1 MENNSEYGI
10 YEEFLKNFDSVN
22 YKNKDS
28 SIINNEFQKVIS
40 ELCEKDMINV
50 ALQAELDRQ
59 VFLIR
64 KSFEFQDDET
74 KGTIKGLSWQM
85 AGTQDMAN
93 GDKIPFYWPNVR
105 NLTKENFEFFEQRYK
120 KTNNLYAK
128 TEYGLMVYFGQ
139 KTDWSKNNSFKL
151 QLCNELISLA
161 QEYYGEAQKGEY
173 FKLGYVLNRLELALQ
188 IAINSKFEDCQKAII
203 EQVFDIQQHWSV
215 NDNTKHVPLNYS
227 RFMLEHY
234 SICKKYIDFEKVI
247 ERNKYAISLIEKDNL
262 YMAADAIEFTDKL
275 KQKINLSIEDSLRQ
289 RAEVYEQIAKSRQ
302 EDIASMHFIKL
313 ALDIYLKIKDNTKIE
328 EMEKLYSEKRNTFQL
343 TETSIPIPDDYIKA
357 IDKAVKQTIETCSV
371 DELLDQFAETPWYE
385 TDDSIQT
392 LSDVTLRQRAEVY
405 EQIAKS
411 RQEDIASMHF
421 IKLAL
426 DIYLKIKDNTKIE
439 EMEKLYSEKRNTFQ
453 LTETSIPIPDDYI
466 KAIDK
471 AVKQTIETCSVDE
484 LLDQFAE
491 TPWYE
496 TDDSIQT
503 LSDVTDNGLIDILPL
518 SSIDRYGNT
527 VKTYTP
533 AEGKFW
539 STYSFFFKIGTLKM
553 LKLFVAAIDS
563 QKLSYDSVLNYLEK
577 TWLNE
582 PIERNYNSKKVC
594 VVPLDTV
601 KPGLKRI
608 FDELK
613 QAEGSY
619 ILDYVTIV
627 DSLTLK
633 IEGLLRFFI
642 EKLKIPTFAKRRS
655 KDGDVI
661 MEKLFDDIIADLKG
675 TPERPSGFVKD
686 HLTMFKYVMSEKI
699 GWNLRNEVA
708 HSLLQIEDYSLDKVV
723 VLFCL
728 ILKLSKYIFKE
739 QCEN

>member
-1 MENNSEYGI
+1 MGKGDSRTKKGKRFMRSPRKYSQKKQLNTGKMENKSEYGI

-28 SIINNEFQKVIS
+28 STINNEFQKVIS

-93 GDKIPFYWPNVR
+93 GDKIPFYWPDVR

-139 KTDWSKNNSFKL
+139 KTDWSKNNSFKF

-203 EQVFDIQQHWSV
+203 EQVFDIQQYWSV

-227 RFMLEHY
+227 RF
-234 SICKKYIDFEKVI
+234 
-247 ERNKYAISLIEKDNL
+247 IEKDNL

-275 KQKINLSIEDSLRQ
+275 KQKINLSIEDSLKQ

-313 ALDIYLKIKDNTKIE
+313 DLDIYLKIKDDGKIK
-328 EMEKLYSEKRNTFQL
+328 EMEELYSEKRNTFQL
-343 TETSIPIPDDYIKA
+343 TETSIPIPDDYIKT
-357 IDKAVKQTIETCSV
+357 IDEAVKRTIETCSV
-371 DELLDQFAETPWYE
+371 DELLDQFAGTPWYE
-385 TDDSIQT
+385 TDDSIQA
-392 LSDVTLRQRAEVY
+392 LSD
-405 EQIAKS
+405 
-411 RQEDIASMHF
+411 
-421 IKLAL
+421 
-426 DIYLKIKDNTKIE
+426 
-439 EMEKLYSEKRNTFQ
+439 
-453 LTETSIPIPDDYI
+453 
-466 KAIDK
+466 
-471 AVKQTIETCSVDE
+471 AV
-484 LLDQFAE
+484 
-491 TPWYE
+491 
-496 TDDSIQT
+496 
-503 LSDVTDNGLIDILPL
+503 DNGLIGTLPL
-518 SSIDRYGNT
+518 SCFDRYGNT

-539 STYSFFFKIGTLKM
+539 STYSFFFNFGTLKM
-553 LKLFVAAIDS
+553 FKLFMLAIES
-563 QKLSYDSVLNYLEK
+563 QKLSYDLVLTYLEK

-582 PIERNYNSKKVC
+582 PVERNYNGKKVR

-613 QAEGSY
+613 QTDENY
-619 ILDYVTIV
+619 IPDYVTIV

-675 TPERPSGFVKD
+675 TPESPSSFVKD
-686 HLTMFKYVMSEKI
+686 HLTMLKYVMSEKI

-708 HSLLQIEDYSLDKVV
+708 HSLLQIEDYSLDKIV

-728 ILKLSKYIFKE
+728 ILKLSKYVFIE
-739 QCEN
+739 QRES

>member
-1 MENNSEYGI
+1 MHVKKKFYYKPMLCRKVKTILVIMGI
-10 YEEFLKNFDSVN
+10 CCFPM
-22 YKNKDS
+22 
-28 SIINNEFQKVIS
+28 IS
-40 ELCEKDMINV
+40 W
-50 ALQAELDRQ
+50 AQ
-59 VFLIR
+59 VFLSGRIVDKKTNEPVVGASVYIRKNQVGDNANDNGLYRIKLPQNGTYLVEVSFIGYKTIKQSVTVNRNTTKNFFLEESTEVLNEVVVKASSQQAEINHIR
-64 KSFEFQDDET
+64 KSPMAVTVVDGAKLRGRSTGIEEVLTRTSGIKVRKSGGLGSSSKMSIHGLEGKRVAIYIDGFPLNSPDGSFDINDIPIDAIKYIEIYKGIVPAEYGSDGLGGAINVVTREDECDLVGFTQEFASFGTSKTLVSVKKMFEKPGIQIGGGFFHNKSDNNYKMTYPVFET
-74 KGTIKGLSWQM
+74 NLPSSAYQEVIRNNDYYRSTMYNVGLTFTKFWF
-85 AGTQDMAN
+85 
-93 GDKIPFYWPNVR
+93 DKIELECAFYN
-105 NLTKENFEFFEQRYK
+105 NK
-120 KTNNLYAK
+120 K
-128 TEYGLMVYFGQ
+128 GIQ
-139 KTDWSKNNSFKL
+139 
-151 QLCNELISLA
+151 
-161 QEYYGEAQKGEY
+161 
-173 FKLGYVLNRLELALQ
+173 AL
-188 IAINSKFEDCQKAII
+188 D
-203 EQVFDIQQHWSV
+203 FD
-215 NDNTKHVPLNYS
+215 S
-227 RFMLEHY
+227 RFSHTHGTNIMPTLTLE
-234 SICKKYIDFEKVI
+234 KKNFSY
-247 ERNKYAISLIEKDNL
+247 
-262 YMAADAIEFTDKL
+262 
-275 KQKINLSIEDSLRQ
+275 
-289 RAEVYEQIAKSRQ
+289 
-302 EDIASMHFIKL
+302 
-313 ALDIYLKIKDNTKIE
+313 
-328 EMEKLYSEKRNTFQL
+328 EKRNTFQL

-392 LSDVTLRQRAEVY
+392 LSDA
-405 EQIAKS
+405 
-411 RQEDIASMHF
+411 
-421 IKLAL
+421 
-426 DIYLKIKDNTKIE
+426 
-439 EMEKLYSEKRNTFQ
+439 
-453 LTETSIPIPDDYI
+453 
-466 KAIDK
+466 
-471 AVKQTIETCSVDE
+471 
-484 LLDQFAE
+484 
-491 TPWYE
+491 
-496 TDDSIQT
+496 
-503 LSDVTDNGLIDILPL
+503 TDNGLIDILPL

-553 LKLFVAAIDS
+553 LKLFMAAIDS

-582 PIERNYNSKKVC
+582 PIERNYNGKKVC

-619 ILDYVTIV
+619 IPDYVTII

-675 TPERPSGFVKD
+675 TPESPSSFVKD
-686 HLTMFKYVMSEKI
+686 HLTMLKYVMSEKI

-728 ILKLSKYIFKE
+728 ILKLSKYVFIE
-739 QCEN
+739 QRES

>member
-1 MENNSEYGI
+1 MPNLLEHRFAIKRITKPSNEDYISALKI
-10 YEEFLKNFDSVN
+10 Y
-22 YKNKDS
+22 
-28 SIINNEFQKVIS
+28 NETTPPDI
-40 ELCEKDMINV
+40 
-50 ALQAELDRQ
+50 
-59 VFLIR
+59 
-64 KSFEFQDDET
+64 
-74 KGTIKGLSWQM
+74 
-85 AGTQDMAN
+85 
-93 GDKIPFYWPNVR
+93 
-105 NLTKENFEFFEQRYK
+105 
-120 KTNNLYAK
+120 KTNTNEITYWLEQNRNELPFEIMLFSLYLNNMVV
-128 TEYGLMVYFGQ
+128 GLAMLTYLKKQ
-139 KTDWSKNNSFKL
+139 KTIIF
-151 QLCNELISLA
+151 
-161 QEYYGEAQKGEY
+161 EY
-173 FKLGYVLNRLELALQ
+173 LALQ
-188 IAINSKFEDCQKAII
+188 PSFRLNA
-203 EQVFDIQQHWSV
+203 VFF
-215 NDNTKHVPLNYS
+215 TY
-227 RFMLEHY
+227 
-234 SICKKYIDFEKVI
+234 
-247 ERNKYAISLIEKDNL
+247 ISLLQNYINDSN
-262 YMAADAIEFTDKL
+262 TDVAYY
-275 KQKINLSIEDSLRQ
+275 II
-289 RAEVYEQIAKSRQ
+289 
-302 EDIASMHFIKL
+302 
-313 ALDIYLKIKDNTKIE
+313 
-328 EMEKLYSEKRNTFQL
+328 EKRNTFQL

-392 LSDVTLRQRAEVY
+392 LSDA
-405 EQIAKS
+405 
-411 RQEDIASMHF
+411 
-421 IKLAL
+421 
-426 DIYLKIKDNTKIE
+426 
-439 EMEKLYSEKRNTFQ
+439 
-453 LTETSIPIPDDYI
+453 
-466 KAIDK
+466 
-471 AVKQTIETCSVDE
+471 
-484 LLDQFAE
+484 
-491 TPWYE
+491 
-496 TDDSIQT
+496 
-503 LSDVTDNGLIDILPL
+503 TDNGLIDILPL

-553 LKLFVAAIDS
+553 LKLFMAAIDS

-582 PIERNYNSKKVC
+582 PIERNYNGKKVC

-619 ILDYVTIV
+619 IPDYVTII

-675 TPERPSGFVKD
+675 TPESPSSFVKD
-686 HLTMFKYVMSEKI
+686 HLTMLKYVMSEKI

-728 ILKLSKYIFKE
+728 ILKLSKYVFIE
-739 QCEN
+739 QRES

>member
-1 MENNSEYGI
+1 MVK
-10 YEEFLKNFDSVN
+10 LK
-22 YKNKDS
+22 
-28 SIINNEFQKVIS
+28 
-40 ELCEKDMINV
+40 
-50 ALQAELDRQ
+50 
-59 VFLIR
+59 
-64 KSFEFQDDET
+64 
-74 KGTIKGLSWQM
+74 
-85 AGTQDMAN
+85 
-93 GDKIPFYWPNVR
+93 
-105 NLTKENFEFFEQRYK
+105 KEN
-120 KTNNLYAK
+120 
-128 TEYGLMVYFGQ
+128 
-139 KTDWSKNNSFKL
+139 
-151 QLCNELISLA
+151 ISNT
-161 QEYYGEAQKGEY
+161 
-173 FKLGYVLNRLELALQ
+173 GYVLNRLELALQ

-313 ALDIYLKIKDNTKIE
+313 ALDIYLKIKDNGKIK
-328 EMEKLYSEKRNTFQL
+328 EMEELYSEKRNTFQL
-343 TETSIPIPDDYIKA
+343 AETSIPIPDDYIKT
-357 IDKAVKQTIETCSV
+357 IDETVKQTIETCSV
-371 DELLDQFAETPWYE
+371 DELLDQFAGTPWYE
-385 TDDSIQT
+385 TDDSIQA
-392 LSDVTLRQRAEVY
+392 LSD
-405 EQIAKS
+405 
-411 RQEDIASMHF
+411 
-421 IKLAL
+421 
-426 DIYLKIKDNTKIE
+426 
-439 EMEKLYSEKRNTFQ
+439 
-453 LTETSIPIPDDYI
+453 
-466 KAIDK
+466 
-471 AVKQTIETCSVDE
+471 AV
-484 LLDQFAE
+484 
-491 TPWYE
+491 
-496 TDDSIQT
+496 
-503 LSDVTDNGLIDILPL
+503 DNGLIGTLPL
-518 SSIDRYGNT
+518 SCLDRYGNT

-553 LKLFVAAIDS
+553 LKLFMAAIDS

-582 PIERNYNSKKVC
+582 PIERNYNGKKIC

-619 ILDYVTIV
+619 IPDYVTII

-675 TPERPSGFVKD
+675 TPERPSSFVKD
-686 HLTMFKYVMSEKI
+686 HLTMLKYVMSEKI

-728 ILKLSKYIFKE
+728 ILKLSKYVFIE
-739 QCEN
+739 QRES

>member
-1 MENNSEYGI
+1 MGKGDSRTKKGKRFMRSPRKYSQKKQLNTGKMENKSEYGI

-28 SIINNEFQKVIS
+28 STINNEFQKVIS

-93 GDKIPFYWPNVR
+93 GNKIPFYWPDVR

-275 KQKINLSIEDSLRQ
+275 KQKINLSIEDSLKQ

-313 ALDIYLKIKDNTKIE
+313 ALDIYLKIKDNGKIK
-328 EMEKLYSEKRNTFQL
+328 EMEEFFFVYEPCPMEVVYNPDQPYEFVKLYLGTYFPRSFAEAYSIISSLMTNDKYKQSLYNLQEINVLDFCCGTGGEIVGLLVALSDNLPNLKRVNINAYDANPDAILFLYHL
-343 TETSIPIPDDYIKA
+343 TELMEKAPEFRLEIHINPQCIYIESELEIQDVINMSNAQYHFIMSFKA
-357 IDKAVKQTIETCSV
+357 INEFVQRGTFNKSNPYELIVSYFSPLLKANGVFI
-371 DELLDQFAETPWYE
+371 
-385 TDDSIQT
+385 I
-392 LSDVTLRQRAEVY
+392 SDVT
-405 EQIAKS
+405 
-411 RQEDIASMHF
+411 
-421 IKLAL
+421 
-426 DIYLKIKDNTKIE
+426 TK
-439 EMEKLYSEKRNTFQ
+439 
-453 LTETSIPIPDDYI
+453 
-466 KAIDK
+466 
-471 AVKQTIETCSVDE
+471 V
-484 LLDQFAE
+484 
-491 TPWYE
+491 
-496 TDDSIQT
+496 
-503 LSDVTDNGLIDILPL
+503 DNGLYYPQMMNSGINRFLKNSQQYKSIVPNACYHLENQCSGCYMQDIFHV
-518 SSIDRYGNT
+518 SHRGKNSDRSKIAYRIICN
-527 VKTYTP
+527 K
-533 AEGKFW
+533 
-539 STYSFFFKIGTLKM
+539 SFAQEVMAGYTLKTCR
-553 LKLFVAAIDS
+553 AINPLAD
-563 QKLSYDSVLNYLEK
+563 KNIPYDL
-577 TWLNE
+577 W
-582 PIERNYNSKKVC
+582 
-594 VVPLDTV
+594 
-601 KPGLKRI
+601 
-608 FDELK
+608 
-613 QAEGSY
+613 
-619 ILDYVTIV
+619 
-627 DSLTLK
+627 
-633 IEGLLRFFI
+633 
-642 EKLKIPTFAKRRS
+642 
-655 KDGDVI
+655 
-661 MEKLFDDIIADLKG
+661 
-675 TPERPSGFVKD
+675 
-686 HLTMFKYVMSEKI
+686 H
-699 GWNLRNEVA
+699 
-708 HSLLQIEDYSLDKVV
+708 
-723 VLFCL
+723 
-728 ILKLSKYIFKE
+728 
-739 QCEN
+739 

>member
-1 MENNSEYGI
+1 MENKSEYGI

-28 SIINNEFQKVIS
+28 STINNEFQKVIS

-93 GDKIPFYWPNVR
+93 GNKIPFYWPDVR

-313 ALDIYLKIKDNTKIE
+313 ALDIYLKIKDNGKIK
-328 EMEKLYSEKRNTFQL
+328 EMEELYSEKRNTFQL
-343 TETSIPIPDDYIKA
+343 TETSIPIPDDYIKVGS
-357 IDKAVKQTIETCSV
+357 INSIFYFLHKA
-371 DELLDQFAETPWYE
+371 AEPFNC
-385 TDDSIQT
+385 
-392 LSDVTLRQRAEVY
+392 L
-405 EQIAKS
+405 EQ
-411 RQEDIASMHF
+411 DN
-421 IKLAL
+421 LA
-426 DIYLKIKDNTKIE
+426 
-439 EMEKLYSEKRNTFQ
+439 
-453 LTETSIPIPDDYI
+453 
-466 KAIDK
+466 
-471 AVKQTIETCSVDE
+471 
-484 LLDQFAE
+484 
-491 TPWYE
+491 
-496 TDDSIQT
+496 
-503 LSDVTDNGLIDILPL
+503 
-518 SSIDRYGNT
+518 
-527 VKTYTP
+527 
-533 AEGKFW
+533 
-539 STYSFFFKIGTLKM
+539 
-553 LKLFVAAIDS
+553 
-563 QKLSYDSVLNYLEK
+563 
-577 TWLNE
+577 
-582 PIERNYNSKKVC
+582 
-594 VVPLDTV
+594 
-601 KPGLKRI
+601 
-608 FDELK
+608 
-613 QAEGSY
+613 
-619 ILDYVTIV
+619 
-627 DSLTLK
+627 
-633 IEGLLRFFI
+633 
-642 EKLKIPTFAKRRS
+642 
-655 KDGDVI
+655 
-661 MEKLFDDIIADLKG
+661 
-675 TPERPSGFVKD
+675 
-686 HLTMFKYVMSEKI
+686 
-699 GWNLRNEVA
+699 
-708 HSLLQIEDYSLDKVV
+708 
-723 VLFCL
+723 
-728 ILKLSKYIFKE
+728 
-739 QCEN
+739 

>member
-1 MENNSEYGI
+1 MS
-10 YEEFLKNFDSVN
+10 
-22 YKNKDS
+22 
-28 SIINNEFQKVIS
+28 
-40 ELCEKDMINV
+40 
-50 ALQAELDRQ
+50 
-59 VFLIR
+59 
-64 KSFEFQDDET
+64 
-74 KGTIKGLSWQM
+74 
-85 AGTQDMAN
+85 
-93 GDKIPFYWPNVR
+93 
-105 NLTKENFEFFEQRYK
+105 
-120 KTNNLYAK
+120 
-128 TEYGLMVYFGQ
+128 
-139 KTDWSKNNSFKL
+139 
-151 QLCNELISLA
+151 
-161 QEYYGEAQKGEY
+161 
-173 FKLGYVLNRLELALQ
+173 
-188 IAINSKFEDCQKAII
+188 
-203 EQVFDIQQHWSV
+203 
-215 NDNTKHVPLNYS
+215 
-227 RFMLEHY
+227 
-234 SICKKYIDFEKVI
+234 
-247 ERNKYAISLIEKDNL
+247 
-262 YMAADAIEFTDKL
+262 
-275 KQKINLSIEDSLRQ
+275 
-289 RAEVYEQIAKSRQ
+289 
-302 EDIASMHFIKL
+302 
-313 ALDIYLKIKDNTKIE
+313 
-328 EMEKLYSEKRNTFQL
+328 RNTFQL

-392 LSDVTLRQRAEVY
+392 LSDA
-405 EQIAKS
+405 
-411 RQEDIASMHF
+411 
-421 IKLAL
+421 
-426 DIYLKIKDNTKIE
+426 
-439 EMEKLYSEKRNTFQ
+439 
-453 LTETSIPIPDDYI
+453 
-466 KAIDK
+466 
-471 AVKQTIETCSVDE
+471 
-484 LLDQFAE
+484 
-491 TPWYE
+491 
-496 TDDSIQT
+496 
-503 LSDVTDNGLIDILPL
+503 TDNGLIDILPL

-553 LKLFVAAIDS
+553 LKLFMAAIDS

-582 PIERNYNSKKVC
+582 PIERNYNGKKVC

-619 ILDYVTIV
+619 IPDYVTII

-675 TPERPSGFVKD
+675 TPESPSSFVKD
-686 HLTMFKYVMSEKI
+686 HLTMLKYVMSEKI

-728 ILKLSKYIFKE
+728 ILKLSKYVFIE
-739 QCEN
+739 QRES

>member
-1 MENNSEYGI
+1 MGKGDSRTRKGKRFMHSPRKFLKKKQLNTRNMENKSEYGI

-313 ALDIYLKIKDNTKIE
+313 ALDIYLKIKDDGKIK
-328 EMEKLYSEKRNTFQL
+328 EMEELYSEKRNTFQL
-343 TETSIPIPDDYIKA
+343 TETSIPIPDDYIKTLFE
-357 IDKAVKQTIETCSV
+357 AVKRTIETCSV
-371 DELLDQFAETPWYE
+371 DELLDQFAGTPWYE
-385 TDDSIQT
+385 TDDSIQA
-392 LSDVTLRQRAEVY
+392 LSDVV
-405 EQIAKS
+405 
-411 RQEDIASMHF
+411 
-421 IKLAL
+421 
-426 DIYLKIKDNTKIE
+426 
-439 EMEKLYSEKRNTFQ
+439 
-453 LTETSIPIPDDYI
+453 
-466 KAIDK
+466 
-471 AVKQTIETCSVDE
+471 
-484 LLDQFAE
+484 
-491 TPWYE
+491 
-496 TDDSIQT
+496 
-503 LSDVTDNGLIDILPL
+503 DNGLIGTLPL
-518 SSIDRYGNT
+518 SCFDRYGNT

-539 STYSFFFKIGTLKM
+539 STYSFFFKFGTLKM
-553 LKLFVAAIDS
+553 FKLFMSAIES
-563 QKLSYDSVLNYLEK
+563 QKLSYDLVLTYLEK

-582 PIERNYNSKKVC
+582 PVERNYNGKKVR

-613 QAEGSY
+613 QTDENY
-619 ILDYVTIV
+619 IPDYVTIV

-675 TPERPSGFVKD
+675 TPERPSSFVKD
-686 HLTMFKYVMSEKI
+686 HLTMLKYVMSEKI

>member
-1 MENNSEYGI
+1 MGKGDSRTKKGKRFMRSPRKYSQKKQLNTGKMENKSEYGI

-93 GDKIPFYWPNVR
+93 GNKIPFYWPDVR

-275 KQKINLSIEDSLRQ
+275 KQK
-289 RAEVYEQIAKSRQ
+289 
-302 EDIASMHFIKL
+302 
-313 ALDIYLKIKDNTKIE
+313 
-328 EMEKLYSEKRNTFQL
+328 
-343 TETSIPIPDDYIKA
+343 
-357 IDKAVKQTIETCSV
+357 
-371 DELLDQFAETPWYE
+371 
-385 TDDSIQT
+385 
-392 LSDVTLRQRAEVY
+392 
-405 EQIAKS
+405 
-411 RQEDIASMHF
+411 
-421 IKLAL
+421 
-426 DIYLKIKDNTKIE
+426 
-439 EMEKLYSEKRNTFQ
+439 
-453 LTETSIPIPDDYI
+453 
-466 KAIDK
+466 
-471 AVKQTIETCSVDE
+471 
-484 LLDQFAE
+484 
-491 TPWYE
+491 
-496 TDDSIQT
+496 
-503 LSDVTDNGLIDILPL
+503 
-518 SSIDRYGNT
+518 
-527 VKTYTP
+527 
-533 AEGKFW
+533 
-539 STYSFFFKIGTLKM
+539 
-553 LKLFVAAIDS
+553 
-563 QKLSYDSVLNYLEK
+563 
-577 TWLNE
+577 
-582 PIERNYNSKKVC
+582 
-594 VVPLDTV
+594 
-601 KPGLKRI
+601 
-608 FDELK
+608 
-613 QAEGSY
+613 
-619 ILDYVTIV
+619 
-627 DSLTLK
+627 
-633 IEGLLRFFI
+633 
-642 EKLKIPTFAKRRS
+642 
-655 KDGDVI
+655 
-661 MEKLFDDIIADLKG
+661 
-675 TPERPSGFVKD
+675 
-686 HLTMFKYVMSEKI
+686 
-699 GWNLRNEVA
+699 
-708 HSLLQIEDYSLDKVV
+708 
-723 VLFCL
+723 
-728 ILKLSKYIFKE
+728 
-739 QCEN
+739 